1 MSLLSEMS
9 SLNPSVDLMELHS
22 MGRPSLD
29 LHSTQPFLELEA
41 PMDTRDIRDTRDTTD
56 TRDTRD
62 NEEMSAVT
70 LLVPEHQSTSRHLV
84 KPCFT
89 HLGKVTFTC

>member
-41 PMDTRDIRDTRDTTD
+41 PFVR
-56 TRDTRD
+56 
-62 NEEMSAVT
+62 SPCT
-70 LLVPEHQSTSRHLV
+70 LFESQLQASQ
-84 KPCFT
+84 
-89 HLGKVTFTC
+89 